1 MEIDSNKLENINVE
15 SIKSFQLFFV
25 DNSNSGVSVSK
36 VADNSPTDKSKY
48 ISNEAPTSVLLPPF
62 HGPNN
67 NISKS
72 NNSKQ
77 LSMNVNLPY
86 DINQVID

>member
-15 SIKSFQLFFV
+15 SIKSFQLSFV

-36 VADNSPTDKSKY
+36 VTDNSPTDRSKY
-48 ISNEAPTSVLLPPF
+48 VSNEALASILLPP

-67 NISKS
+67 NTSKS

-77 LSMNVNLPY
+77 LLMNVNLLY
-86 DINQVID
+86 NINQVID